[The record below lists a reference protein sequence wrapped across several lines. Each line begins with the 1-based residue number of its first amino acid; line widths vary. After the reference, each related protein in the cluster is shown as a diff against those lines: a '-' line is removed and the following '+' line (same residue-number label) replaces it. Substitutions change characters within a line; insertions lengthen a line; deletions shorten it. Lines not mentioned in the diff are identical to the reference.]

1 MSEKTNY
8 SGIIPWLNVFFIA
21 VIAALALA
29 YFNIVFSIT
38 VTQAIG
44 ISTIQSINVFSEG
57 VAGADPFWYERL
69 TMLGSIILI
78 FVAGPVLWG
87 MGSKYSDKTSRN
99 IMWYAGVV
107 LLMIGFINVT
117 VGLANQAFKAGQWET
132 AEQSRNKDQLRAE
145 LSTLNNRAMELY
157 WLPIEQNGTS
167 RDLSKISLQD
177 LKQGT
182 SFQNTYAID
191 KTASDSTLTIY
202 GMGTKEGTNS
212 AFKNVDGQRGKIQL
226 AVQIK
231 PQNLETNWLR
241 ADSLTN

>member
-8 SGIIPWLNVFFIA
+8 SSYIPWLNALFIA
-21 VIAALALA
+21 IIAALALA
-29 YFNIVFSIT
+29 YFNIAFTIT

-44 ISTIQSINVFSEG
+44 ISAVQSINVFSDG
-57 VAGADPFWYERL
+57 VAGTDPFWYERL

-87 MGSKYSDKTSRN
+87 MGSKSSDNVSQN

-107 LLMIGFINVT
+107 LLLIGFIHVSM
-117 VGLANQAFKAGQWET
+117 GLTYQAIKADQWET

-145 LSTLNNRAMELY
+145 LLTLNNRAMELY